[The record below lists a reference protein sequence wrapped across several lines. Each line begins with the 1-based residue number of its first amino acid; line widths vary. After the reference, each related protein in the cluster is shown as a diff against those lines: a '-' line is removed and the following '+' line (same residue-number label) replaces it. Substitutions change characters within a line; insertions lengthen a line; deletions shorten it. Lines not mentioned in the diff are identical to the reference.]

1 MKLRL
6 SDITNLTD
14 ARYAAAEGF
23 DWIGFNFIVDTP
35 HVINSLKAKEIKGW
49 LSGPTYFGK
58 FNGKDLSEIRG
69 IAAILSLEAV
79 EIPIECYDESLFEI
93 VNTVFLNIEITKENI
108 LTILPRIQAIEH
120 MAGDKNIIF
129 SLYTDDIAQI
139 QLIQSKFE
147 FYIHVSDPES
157 LTKISDL
164 SNKNI
169 DLSGTDELKAGYSDW
184 EQIAEIVE
192 QLEVNRN

>member
-69 IAAILSLEAV
+69 IAAILSL
-79 EIPIECYDESLFEI
+79 L
-93 VNTVFLNIEITKENI
+93 
-108 LTILPRIQAIEH
+108 
-120 MAGDKNIIF
+120 
-129 SLYTDDIAQI
+129 
-139 QLIQSKFE
+139 
-147 FYIHVSDPES
+147 
-157 LTKISDL
+157 
-164 SNKNI
+164 
-169 DLSGTDELKAGYSDW
+169 
-184 EQIAEIVE
+184 
-192 QLEVNRN
+192 